1 MGTNITLT
9 SADGFEFS
17 AYRAEP
23 DGPSKGGVVVVQE
36 TLASTSTFVT

>member
-23 DGPSKGGVVVVQE
+23 DGVAKGGVVVVQGD
-36 TLASTSTFVT
+36 LWRQRAHS